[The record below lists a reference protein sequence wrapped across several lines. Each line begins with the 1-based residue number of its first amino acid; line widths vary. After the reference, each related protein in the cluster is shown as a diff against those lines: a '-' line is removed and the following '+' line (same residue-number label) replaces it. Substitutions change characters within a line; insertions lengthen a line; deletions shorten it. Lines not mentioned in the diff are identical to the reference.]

1 MNVYDNRMNYL
12 KFNNG
17 MNRNKE
23 LYIRL
28 NLMDNNNNMRGYNQR
43 YTNNSLANKKK
54 NIYFD
59 LDNNEPI
66 RNTNYMKYKTNSS
79 FEKNLSET
87 LSVSNQ
93 RSNNFSTKKAAEN
106 RRQGQVFNG
115 ETILFSHR
123 VLTAYPARDSRSFQL
138 HL

>member
-28 NLMDNNNNMRGYNQR
+28 NLMDNNNMRGYNQR

-79 FEKNLSET
+79 FEQNLSENDRFNQIKEDIQK
-87 LSVSNQ
+87 LSNKIQ
-93 RSNNFSTKKAAEN
+93 KLNNIIYKSKDKY
-106 RRQGQVFNG
+106 
-115 ETILFSHR
+115 LF
-123 VLTAYPARDSRSFQL
+123 FK
-138 HL
+138 